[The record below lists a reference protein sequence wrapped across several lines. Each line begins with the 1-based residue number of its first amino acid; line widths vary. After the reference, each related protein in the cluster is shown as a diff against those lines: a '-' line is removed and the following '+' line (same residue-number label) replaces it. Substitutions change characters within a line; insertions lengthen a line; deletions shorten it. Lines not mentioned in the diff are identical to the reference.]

1 MVALDQCV
9 GKIKNYKIKMTIT
22 MEEESKSMSTKCV
35 KRVWKSVT
43 NCPRSGRVNGFSR
56 RAAFP
61 LIKLS

>member
-1 MVALDQCV
+1 
-9 GKIKNYKIKMTIT
+9 
-22 MEEESKSMSTKCV
+22 MEEESTSMSTKCV